1 MDKPEYLGPM
11 ARSLVETFAGLTL
24 PQQRRVFE
32 MLHEILEENERA
44 AALGEAAIVTEAR
57 PSAARPASDHPEPR
71 H

>member
-32 MLHEILEENERA
+32 MLREILEESERV
-44 AALGEAAIVTEAR
+44 AALGEVTSVAETRPDAAG
-57 PSAARPASDHPEPR
+57 PASDGPEP
-71 H
+71 HH

>member
-32 MLHEILEENERA
+32 MLREILEANEQA
-44 AALGEAAIVTEAR
+44 AALGEAASVTEAR
-57 PSAARPASDHPEPR
+57 PGTARPLSDRPETR

>member
-32 MLHEILEENERA
+32 MLREILEASEQA
-44 AALGEAAIVTEAR
+44 AALGEAAGVTEAR
-57 PSAARPASDHPEPR
+57 PGAARPPSDHPETRP
-71 H
+71 

>member
-32 MLHEILEENERA
+32 MLREILEENEGA
-44 AALGEAAIVTEAR
+44 AALGEAAGVTEAR
-57 PSAARPASDHPEPR
+57 PGAARPASDRPEPR

>member
-32 MLHEILEENERA
+32 MLREILEENEQA
-44 AALGEAAIVTEAR
+44 AALREGASVTETR
-57 PSAARPASDHPEPR
+57 PGATGPANDHPEPR

>member
-32 MLHEILEENERA
+32 MLREILDESERS
-44 AALGEAAIVTEAR
+44 AALGVAAGVTEAR
-57 PSAARPASDHPEPR
+57 PGTVKPASDRPEPR

>member
-24 PQQRRVFE
+24 PQQRRVFD
-32 MLHEILEENERA
+32 MLREILEANERA
-44 AALGEAAIVTEAR
+44 AALGEAASVTEGRPGVAR
-57 PSAARPASDHPEPR
+57 SASDRPEPR

>member
-32 MLHEILEENERA
+32 MLREILEENERA
-44 AALGEAAIVTEAR
+44 AAPSAAASVTEAR
-57 PSAARPASDHPEPR
+57 PGAVRPASDRPEPR

>member
-1 MDKPEYLGPM
+1 MDKPEYLGPL

-32 MLHEILEENERA
+32 MLREILEVNERA
-44 AALGEAAIVTEAR
+44 AALGEAASVSESR
-57 PSAARPASDHPEPR
+57 PGAARPANDRPEPR

>member
-32 MLHEILEENERA
+32 MLREILEENERA
-44 AALGEAAIVTEAR
+44 AALGEAANVTEAR
-57 PSAARPASDHPEPR
+57 PGAARPASDGPEPR

>member
-32 MLHEILEENERA
+32 MLREILEENERA
-44 AALGEAAIVTEAR
+44 AALGEAASVTETR
-57 PSAARPASDHPEPR
+57 PDVARPASDRPEPR

>member
-32 MLHEILEENERA
+32 MLRAILEESEQA
-44 AALGEAAIVTEAR
+44 AALAEAASVTEVR
-57 PSAARPASDHPEPR
+57 PGAARPASDRPEP
-71 H
+71 HH

>member
-32 MLHEILEENERA
+32 MLSS
-44 AALGEAAIVTEAR
+44 G
-57 PSAARPASDHPEPR
+57 S
-71 H
+71 

>member
-32 MLHEILEENERA
+32 MLRGNS
-44 AALGEAAIVTEAR
+44 LGSCVTNSKWR
-57 PSAARPASDHPEPR
+57 LRRRS
-71 H
+71 

>member
-1 MDKPEYLGPM
+1 VDKPEYLGPM

-32 MLHEILEENERA
+32 MLREILDENEQA
-44 AALGEAAIVTEAR
+44 AALGEAASVTELR
-57 PSAARPASDHPEPR
+57 PGTARPASDRPEPR